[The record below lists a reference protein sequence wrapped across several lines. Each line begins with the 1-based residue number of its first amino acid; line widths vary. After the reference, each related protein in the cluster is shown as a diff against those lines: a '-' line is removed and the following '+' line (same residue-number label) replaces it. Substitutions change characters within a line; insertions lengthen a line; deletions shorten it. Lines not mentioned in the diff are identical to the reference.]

1 MQIIE
6 RKSFSM
12 YEINEIRRPQ
22 TVNSLERDH
31 SDFIANSGF
40 HRYPM
45 QCKQHRGNMT
55 VPGCKGDT
63 SRRGIPEDVAS

>member
-1 MQIIE
+1 M
-6 RKSFSM
+6 
-12 YEINEIRRPQ
+12 
-22 TVNSLERDH
+22 NSLERDH